1 MTLIS
6 RIFGFI
12 RDMVIASQFGATAGT
27 DAFFVAFKI
36 PNLLRRLFAEGAFSQ
51 SFIPVLS
58 ALKESGQR
66 NQVTH
71 FLDRMAGSFALI
83 LSVITGLGMV
93 LSPLLILGFAP
104 GFHLHPEQY
113 GLSVDMLRITFPY
126 LFFICLTA
134 LSGGILNTWNHF
146 ATPAITPVLLN
157 LTMITASIWL
167 APHLERPITALA
179 WAVLIAGA
187 LQLGLQIP
195 SLQRLKL
202 LPRPRID
209 FKNREVKRVL
219 RLMAPAMAG
228 ASIGQINL
236 MVSALIASM
245 LATGSIS
252 WLYYAD
258 RLLEFPLGIFGVG
271 IGTVIL
277 PHLSRIHANHHYQA
291 FSSTLGWALRWVSL
305 IGFPASIGMF
315 VLSRP
320 LIYTLF
326 QRNEFSVVD
335 AQMAARS
342 LMAYSLGLIGFLAIK
357 ILIPGFSARE
367 DLMTPAR
374 YGTYAVGINCALS
387 LLLVGGLAPDGWQHA
402 GLALAVSLAALTNA
416 ALLYLKLL
424 RIKAYTPEPGQL
436 AFHGRVLLA
445 GTTMGA
451 LLLNITEAYPWEVW
465 TTGERVLHLAL
476 YISLAVAIYL
486 VMLFL
491 FGMRT
496 RQLLLDPVH

>member
-12 RDMVIASQFGATAGT
+12 RDMVIASQFGATAST

-66 NQVTH
+66 NQVKDFIDQMT
-71 FLDRMAGSFALI
+71 GSFALI

-93 LSPLLILGFAP
+93 MSPLLIMGFAP
-104 GFHLHPEQY
+104 GFNLHPEQY

-146 ATPAITPVLLN
+146 AIPAITPILLN
-157 LTMITASIWL
+157 LTLITASIWL

-179 WAVLIAGA
+179 WAVVIAGA

-195 SLQRLKL
+195 SLQRLNL

-209 FKNREVKRVL
+209 FRNRGVKRVL
-219 RLMAPAMAG
+219 RLMVPAMAG

-236 MVSALIASM
+236 MVSAMMASL

-258 RLLEFPLGIFGVG
+258 RLMEFPLGVFGVG

-277 PHLSRIHANHHYQA
+277 PHLSRIHTHHHYQA

-315 VLSRP
+315 VFSRP

-326 QRNEFSVVD
+326 QRNEFSLLD

-357 ILIPGFSARE
+357 VLIPGFSARE

-374 YGTYAVGINCALS
+374 YGIYAVGINFVLS
-387 LLLVGGLAPDGWQHA
+387 LLLVGGAAPDGWQHA

-416 ALLYLKLL
+416 ALLYIKLL
-424 RIKAYTPEPGQL
+424 RIKAYTPEPGQW

-445 GTTMGA
+445 GTAMGA
-451 LLLNITEAYPWEVW
+451 LLLNAAEDYPWEVW

-476 YISLAVAIYL
+476 CISLAVAIYL

-491 FGMRT
+491 FGMRS
-496 RQLLLDPVH
+496 RQLLMDPVH